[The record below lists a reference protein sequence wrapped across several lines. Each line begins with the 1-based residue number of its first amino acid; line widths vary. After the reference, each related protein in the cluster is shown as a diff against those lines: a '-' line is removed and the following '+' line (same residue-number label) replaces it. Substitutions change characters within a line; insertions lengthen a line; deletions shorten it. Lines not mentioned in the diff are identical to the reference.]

1 MTVSL
6 IVTLIGTDRPGL
18 VNAVAERAAACG
30 ASWLESSMAHLAGK
44 FAGIVRLE
52 VAAADAA
59 GLESALRELA
69 AQGLNLSI
77 ERAEHAAPGGKQRL
91 IRMALIGHDRPG
103 IVREISA
110 ALARHGASISKLE
123 TACESASFSGEPLFR
138 AALEVRVPAT
148 VEPAQLQAELEA
160 LANEL
165 MVDLNLEDQAAE

>member
-18 VNAVAERAAACG
+18 VNTVAERAAACG
-30 ASWLESSMAHLAGK
+30 ANWLESSMAQLAGK

-52 VAAADAA
+52 VAEADAA
-59 GLESALRELA
+59 GLESALRGLET
-69 AQGLNLSI
+69 QGLRLNI
-77 ERAEHAAPGGKQRL
+77 ERAEHAAPAGAPRVT
-91 IRMALIGHDRPG
+91 RMALVGHDRPG

-138 AALEVRVPAT
+138 ATLEVELPAT
-148 VEPAQLQAELEA
+148 VAPASLQAELEK

-165 MVDLNLEDQAAE
+165 MVDLNLEGQAGN